1 MIIIGITGNIGSGK
15 TTVSNFLKKSM
26 YVFNSDDYVKELSK
40 SKKIINII
48 LQQFPKAK
56 SSNGGLDIPKLRE
69 IIFSNY
75 RVNIKTLEDIYHPYV
90 LKKIN
95 SIIFFNKL
103 FRKKF
108 IALEVPL
115 LFETGLNKVCH
126 KIIVTICSAET
137 QKARVLAREGM
148 NERMLTEIMKKQG
161 NIKYKM
167 KLANYIIN
175 TDEDLATIENNVNK
189 IIESLS

>member
-1 MIIIGITGNIGSGK
+1 MVIIGITGNIGSGK

-40 SKKIINII
+40 SKKIISSI

-56 SSNGGLDIPKLRE
+56 SSNGGLDITKLRE
-69 IIFSNY
+69 IVFSNY
-75 RVNIKTLEDIYHPYV
+75 RINIKILEDIYHPYV

-126 KIIVTICSAET
+126 KIIITVCSEKT
-137 QKARVLAREGM
+137 QKERVLAREGM
-148 NERMLTEIMKKQG
+148 NERMLAEIMKKQG

-189 IIESLS
+189 IVESLS

>member
-1 MIIIGITGNIGSGK
+1 
-15 TTVSNFLKKSM
+15 M

-40 SKKIINII
+40 NKKIINRI
-48 LQQFPKAK
+48 LQKFPKAK
-56 SSNGGLDIPKLRE
+56 GSNGRLDIVKLRE
-69 IIFSNY
+69 IVFSNY
-75 RVNIKTLEDIYHPYV
+75 RINIKTLEDIYHPYV

-95 SIIFFNKL
+95 SIIFINKL

-126 KIIVTICSAET
+126 KIIVTICSEKS
-137 QKARVLAREGM
+137 QRDRVLAREGM
-148 NERMLTEIMKKQG
+148 NERMLAEIMKKQG

-175 TDEDLATIENNVNK
+175 TDEDLAIIENNVK
-189 IIESLS
+189 QIVESLS